1 MKKISQIYDIS
12 MSIIALLILGLHYTK
27 TLGNIDETT
36 LILGA
41 VLGTIPVVIGA
52 LKGLIERDWASM
64 DMLASIALIFSILDG
79 EWASALFITLMLSS
93 ARILEDFT
101 TDKTEKNIKSLLK
114 LRPDKALIER
124 DGKTEKF
131 SVTEIKKGDIVIVD
145 ISERIPIDGTIVSG
159 QGSVDESSLTGESLP
174 IDKTVGDK
182 VNSSTLVVSGSLKI
196 LAEKVGKDTTFEKI
210 IDLIERS
217 RKEKPRSATM
227 GERFGKIYLI
237 AMLIGSILIYVMTK
251 NTSLVLAIVLVVC
264 ADDVAVAIPLAYLRA
279 ISSATKRGI
288 IIKGGRHLEVLAN
301 VKAIVFDKT
310 GTLTKNILRVTDIIP
325 EEYHTDE
332 EVINIAAMIA
342 NRSDHPISKSIS
354 EYAVNHNIKTDYPDS
369 AESFAG
375 KGIVAHKGDKKKM
388 MGRLKFLKDN
398 NISFST
404 QFISKID
411 AKERSGSSMTFI
423 AVNNKPLGAIAIEDT
438 VKDDARGTIEKLYS
452 MKIRDI
458 VMLTGDNAE
467 VAKKI
472 ALQTGVKHYHSQLM
486 PEDKVNII
494 KDLHHKGGVAMVGD
508 GINDAAALSVSSV
521 GIAMGA
527 IGTDGAIE
535 SAEIVLMKDRLSS
548 IPEVIALAKKTKKI
562 AKQDFYIWG
571 ITNIFGLFLVLSG
584 FIGPSGAAAYNFIS
598 DFLPLINSAR
608 AKIDKK
614 SKV

>member
-1 MKKISQIYDIS
+1 
-12 MSIIALLILGLHYTK
+12 
-27 TLGNIDETT
+27 
-36 LILGA
+36 
-41 VLGTIPVVIGA
+41 
-52 LKGLIERDWASM
+52 
-64 DMLASIALIFSILDG
+64 
-79 EWASALFITLMLSS
+79 
-93 ARILEDFT
+93 
-101 TDKTEKNIKSLLK
+101 
-114 LRPDKALIER
+114 
-124 DGKTEKF
+124 
-131 SVTEIKKGDIVIVD
+131 
-145 ISERIPIDGTIVSG
+145 
-159 QGSVDESSLTGESLP
+159 
-174 IDKTVGDK
+174 VGDK

-375 KGIVAHKGDKKKM
+375 KGIVAHKGDKKIM